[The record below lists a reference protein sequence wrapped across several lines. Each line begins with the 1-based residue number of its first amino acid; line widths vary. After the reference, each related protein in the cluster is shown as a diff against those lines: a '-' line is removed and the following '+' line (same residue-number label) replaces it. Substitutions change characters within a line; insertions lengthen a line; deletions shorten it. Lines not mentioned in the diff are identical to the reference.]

1 MDGYIRLA
9 GNRTLGNAG
18 GIELAANAGLIV
30 ALFLAFYVG
39 FGLPIFWAINYYIPS
54 FFDGFGRRS
63 LVGTLLYP
71 FGSLRFEYVFVAALQ
86 MVVRYTLIVILF
98 WRAWH
103 SPLTLKLVVIAF
115 LLAPTG
121 GYLFHTAGYPE
132 DILYLAL
139 LAAIHVRPLP
149 ALLIMG
155 ATLFVQE
162 LAAFTVIPLYVTSL
176 ALRREF
182 RTAIVHGAVLV
193 AVFAVIYLFFQT
205 VPSEMIEALL
215 ARVRSVARYPVDES
229 YYQLFRNDFVG
240 ERMRNYYMPPAR
252 YLTRAL
258 LMAACVSV
266 VVAVAFY
273 RRSDRWFGVLNVL
286 CVLGACLAPLLLG
299 FFGWDVFRW
308 VFLSLLSS
316 LFVLLFIGRT
326 TPAPAALTVAGL
338 LVGFALVG
346 HLEYFDGAH
355 PRPILPYPRFV
366 DFWQS
371 ELPRIIGQ
379 ALSR

>member
-1 MDGYIRLA
+1 MDVAGQLVGTSTAGYPQGVER
-9 GNRTLGNAG
+9 
-18 GIELAANAGLIV
+18 AANAGLIV
-30 ALFLAFYVG
+30 ALILAFYVG
-39 FGLPIFWAINYYIPS
+39 FGVPILWAINYYIPS

-71 FGSLRFEYVFVAALQ
+71 FGPLRFEYVFVAALQ
-86 MVVRYTLIVILF
+86 MAVRYTLIAILF

-103 SPLTLKLVVIAF
+103 SSLPLKLVVIAF
-115 LLAPTG
+115 LVAPTG

-132 DILYLAL
+132 DVLYLAL
-139 LAAIHVRPLP
+139 LAAIHVPPLP

-176 ALRREF
+176 VLRREF
-182 RTAIVHGAVLV
+182 GRAVVHGAALV
-193 AVFAVIYLFFQT
+193 AVFAVIYLFLQT
-205 VPSEMIEALL
+205 VPPEAIEALL
-215 ARVRSVARYPVDES
+215 ARVRAVARYTIDES

-252 YLTRAL
+252 YLTRSL
-258 LMAACVSV
+258 LLAGCVSV
-266 VVAVAFY
+266 VVAAACY
-273 RRSDRWFGVLNVL
+273 RRSDRWFGLLNVL

-308 VFLSLLSS
+308 VFLSLLSG
-316 LFVLLFIGRT
+316 LFVLLFVARPS
-326 TPAPAALTVAGL
+326 PAPVVLAVAGL
-338 LVGFALVG
+338 LVVFTLVG
-346 HLEYFDGAH
+346 HLEYFDGAQ
-355 PRPILPYPRFV
+355 PRPILSYARFM
-366 DFWQS
+366 DFWS
-371 ELPRIIGQ
+371 AELPQILGK